1 MRWRCSCDGAPPLLL
16 AGDVSKSKPA
26 GTATLLPPLQEEL
39 QADGPGVG
47 SKEAAV
53 QPAADA
59 RDFADEAELIED
71 AEQQAAMADV
81 AAAMHQHQLGLVSAA
96 LQAGAAA
103 EDENYDFDEEEPRV
117 VGPPQL
123 AVIAAGSPAPPIG
136 AIAVG
141 QTPWA
146 AYRHRVHLPVLGQSL
161 EGEAVLRFS
170 ELYGHQG
177 VMAGHVASTDDLRPQ
192 PLLFRG
198 QRRQAAELAREEQTE
213 VGPGDEEA
221 LLQAADIEVPAGVPA
236 GFAAPLEAVEEADVR
251 MCIRWSVSM

>member
-1 MRWRCSCDGAPPLLL
+1 M
-16 AGDVSKSKPA
+16 SKSKPA

>member
-1 MRWRCSCDGAPPLLL
+1 MDDAKEHLGGL
-16 AGDVSKSKPA
+16 ARLQGGGLD
-26 GTATLLPPLQEEL
+26 LQEEL

-117 VGPPQL
+117 
-123 AVIAAGSPAPPIG
+123 
-136 AIAVG
+136 
-141 QTPWA
+141 
-146 AYRHRVHLPVLGQSL
+146 
-161 EGEAVLRFS
+161 
-170 ELYGHQG
+170 
-177 VMAGHVASTDDLRPQ
+177 
-192 PLLFRG
+192 
-198 QRRQAAELAREEQTE
+198 RRQAAELAREEQTE

-221 LLQAADIEVPAGVPA
+221 LLQAADIEVPAG
-236 GFAAPLEAVEEADVR
+236 EEAEQDDQELPLPLLVNPTPKLAPQGSTSHSL
-251 MCIRWSVSM
+251 CCCNSSMKRSSHIGASEIQA